1 MNLLLIL
8 ALGGLMQAARSFQEA
23 GSAAGTTLAFGFV
36 LLTAFFA
43 GRIFSAIGLP
53 KLTGYIAAG
62 IVVGP
67 AVLGLLSPGMVHDLE
82 IVDGVAIAM
91 IALTAGNEL
100 DLKAFR
106 PLLRSI
112 YWITLLAVIGTAL
125 LLGIAVFAMK
135 GFLPF
140 MNELPLLSAAA
151 VAMVVGVVMAAQ
163 SPAVVVALRD
173 EMEADG
179 PLSRTVLGV
188 VVIADLVVI
197 LLFAATSS
205 IAKSMIGAPGELT
218 DTLGLLAWELLG
230 SLTSGVLVGAIIALY
245 LRFVGRS
252 GAALFVVT
260 VCFVVAEVG
269 SRLHFDPLLVA
280 LAAGMLIR
288 NLTKGGDL
296 LHQEIEAASLPVY
309 VVFFAVAG
317 AHIDLSIL
325 ATVGIPAGIFVL
337 VRAFGLTTGARVGA
351 TLARAPEEVRRYA
364 GLGLLPQA
372 GLAIALA
379 ALFVK
384 AFPAFGDDARA
395 LTLGVV
401 ALNELIAPAIY
412 RWALVRSGEAGKRA
426 PADPSLFPT
435 EESEAPSAS
444 A

>member
-23 GSAAGTTLAFGFV
+23 GSASGTALAFGYV

-43 GRIFSAIGLP
+43 GRIFAGIKLP
-53 KLTGYIAAG
+53 KLTGYMIAG

-67 AVLGLLSPGMVHDLE
+67 AVLGLLTPGMVQDLE
-82 IVDGVAIAM
+82 IIDGVAIAM

-106 PLLRSI
+106 PLMRSI
-112 YWITLLAVIGTAL
+112 YRITLLAVVGTAL
-125 LLGIAVFAMK
+125 LLGATILAMK

-140 MNELPLLSAAA
+140 MREIPLLPA
-151 VAMVVGVVMAAQ
+151 VAVALVLGVVLAAQ

-179 PLSRTVLGV
+179 PMSRTVLGV

-197 LLFAATSS
+197 LLFAGTSS
-205 IAKSMIGAPGELT
+205 LAKSLIGTPGELS
-218 DTLGLLAWELLG
+218 DTLGLLTWELLG
-230 SLTSGVLVGAIIALY
+230 SLTSGVLVGALIALY
-245 LRFVGRS
+245 LRFVGRA

-280 LAAGMLIR
+280 LAAGVLIR
-288 NLTKGGDL
+288 NFTRVGDL

-317 AHIDLSIL
+317 AQIDLSIL
-325 ATVGIPAGIFVL
+325 LAAGIPAVLIVL
-337 VRAFGLTTGARVGA
+337 VRAAGLTTGARLGA
-351 TLARAPEEVRRYA
+351 KMAGAPESVRRYA

-372 GLAIALA
+372 GLALALSA
-379 ALFVK
+379 IFAK
-384 AFPAFGDDARA
+384 AFPSFGAEARS
-395 LTLGVV
+395 LMLGVV
-401 ALNELIAPAIY
+401 ALNQIVTPAIY
-412 RWALVRSGEAGKRA
+412 QWALVRSGEAGKRA
-426 PADPSLFPT
+426 PSEPSLFP
-435 EESEAPSAS
+435 EEGEVEPSA
-444 A
+444 

>member
-1 MNLLLIL
+1 MNFLLIL
-8 ALGGLMQAARSFQEA
+8 ALGGLMHAARSFQGDGAAFEA
-23 GSAAGTTLAFGFV
+23 TLAFGFV

-43 GRIFSAIGLP
+43 GRIFAGLRLP

-67 AVLGLLSPGMVHDLE
+67 ALMGLLSPEMVQSLE
-82 IVDGVAIAM
+82 IVDGMAIAM

-100 DLKAFR
+100 DLRAFR
-106 PLLRSI
+106 PLMRSI
-112 YWITLLAVIGTAL
+112 YWITLTAVVGTAL
-125 LLGIAVFAMK
+125 LLGMAIFAMK
-135 GFLPF
+135 SFLPF
-140 MNELPLLSAAA
+140 MSELPLVSAIA
-151 VAMVVGVVMAAQ
+151 VALVLGVVMAAQ

-179 PLSRTVLGV
+179 PMSRTVLGV

-205 IAKSMIGAPGELT
+205 FAKSLIGAPGELS
-218 DTLGLLAWELLG
+218 DTLGLLTWELLG
-230 SLTSGVLVGAIIALY
+230 SLMSGLLVGSLIGLY

-260 VCFVVAEVG
+260 ACFVVAEVG

-288 NLTKGGDL
+288 NFTKGGDL
-296 LHQEIEAASLPVY
+296 LHQEIELASLPVY

-325 ATVGIPAGIFVL
+325 ATVGIPATVFVL
-337 VRAFGLTTGARVGA
+337 VRAFGLTAGSRVGA
-351 TLARAPEEVRRYA
+351 GVAGAPESVRRYA

-384 AFPAFGDDARA
+384 TFPSFGDDARA

-401 ALNELIAPAIY
+401 ALNELIAPAVY
-412 RWALVRSGEAGKRA
+412 RWALIRSGEAGKRA
-426 PADPSLFPT
+426 PVQPGLFP
-435 EESEAPSAS
+435 EEGEAEPSA
-444 A
+444 